1 VTGEPMERLG
11 DVVED
16 AVEVALSQGCKVEI
30 CIDNADLDVLGR
42 IGALLR
48 Y

>member
-1 VTGEPMERLG
+1 MHRLG

-16 AVEVALSQGCKVEI
+16 AVEDALSQGIRVTI
-30 CIDNADLDVLGR
+30 CVGNADLDVLGR
-42 IGALLR
+42 IGAFLR